1 MELDKLLRLITD
13 ETGILVQ
20 SHRVIMDGWD
30 NQVIEVNNETIFRFT
45 RRRETLEQHIKELEL
60 LPLLNKH
67 LTLQV
72 PNPVYHQTETPPYYM
87 AYRKIPGKP
96 ITRDLDEKNLETITQ
111 FLTELQSIDHI
122 GLRKI
127 PRYTPEAWKQEYHEL
142 YQRITREAYP
152 SLKPSTI
159 AKINRVFNEL
169 LDAETIFKPT
179 LCHRDLTTDHILES
193 EGKIT
198 GIIDWGDSCIGDP
211 AFDLTGL
218 VMGFGE
224 KALKNVSR
232 KLEYP
237 PEYLERAWFYSH
249 VSPFYEYL
257 YGKEVQDEKRIKSGM
272 EKINKT
278 FSKKPSLIQGNA
290 MKKE

>member
-257 YGKEVQDEKRIKSGM
+257 YGKEVQDEKRIKSGL

-278 FSKKPSLIQGNA
+278 FSKPSLIQGNT

>member
-1 MELDKLLRLITD
+1 MNPQELLKIIQRTTDLNVNRHRMLL
-13 ETGILVQ
+13 
-20 SHRVIMDGWD
+20 DGWD
-30 NQVIEVNNETIFRFT
+30 NLVLEVNDELIFRFT
-45 RRRETLEQHIKELEL
+45 RREDILKQHIKELEL

-72 PNPVYHQTETPPYYM
+72 PNPVCHQTETPPYYM

-111 FLTELQSIDHI
+111 FLTELQSIDHA

-142 YQRITREAYP
+142 YQRITREVYP
-152 SLKPSTI
+152 SLETSI
-159 AKINRVFNEL
+159 QAKITKEFNNFH
-169 LDAETIFKPT
+169 ETEFKFKPT

-193 EGKIT
+193 GGEIT
-198 GIIDWGDSCIGDP
+198 GIIDWGDSCIGDQ

-257 YGKEVQDEKRIKSGM
+257 YGKEVQDEKRIKSGL

-278 FSKKPSLIQGNA
+278 FS
-290 MKKE
+290 